1 MNKKQFTASI
11 HLKGW
16 SVEDALSRWGRSQDW
31 YHRNANGTE
40 KQKQRLEDMI
50 KGLPELN
57 K

>member
-16 SVEDALSRWGRSQDW
+16 SVEDALSYWGRSQDW
-31 YHRNANGTE
+31 YHRNCNGTE
-40 KQKQRLEDMI
+40 KQKIRLTCMI
-50 KGLPELN
+50 KGLEQ

>member
-31 YHRNANGTE
+31 YHRNTNGTE

-50 KGLPELN
+50 KGLPEQGE
-57 K
+57 

>member
-11 HLKGW
+11 HFKGW

-31 YHRNANGTE
+31 YHRNTNGTE

-50 KGLPELN
+50 KGLPEQGE
-57 K
+57 